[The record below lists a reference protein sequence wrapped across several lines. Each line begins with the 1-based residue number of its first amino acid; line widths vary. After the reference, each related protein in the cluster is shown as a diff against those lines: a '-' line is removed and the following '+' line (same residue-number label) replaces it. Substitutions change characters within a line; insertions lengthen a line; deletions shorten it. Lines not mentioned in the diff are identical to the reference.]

1 MESKHK
7 AMKYPLDRKSKTYLI
22 AVHYLFDLHLSPVKV
37 AHVLGV
43 DIGYACAVFV
53 EESRYRD

>member
-1 MESKHK
+1 
-7 AMKYPLDRKSKTYLI
+7 MKYPLDRKSKTYMI

-53 EESRYRD
+53 AESRYRD